1 MLIKR
6 KKNNFVQDQD
16 EDEISEDPRYK
27 NRRFSLR
34 RKITEKK
41 DITSLWNLIMSNSDI
56 KEMQGLVKDLEFLM
70 DFGRI
75 NFTEFIQEEVK
86 WVRMDI
92 NITLAKYDEQKGL
105 LIPQVQKKSLDEVEE
120 DRFKD
125 QLKGRVIYVIYNVNL
140 KW

>member
-1 MLIKR
+1 M
-6 KKNNFVQDQD
+6 
-16 EDEISEDPRYK
+16 S
-27 NRRFSLR
+27 NR
-34 RKITEKK
+34 
-41 DITSLWNLIMSNSDI
+41 DIT
-56 KEMQGLVKDLEFLM
+56 EMQGLVKDLEFLM

-105 LIPQVQKKSLDEVEE
+105 LISRVSKKSLKEVEE

-125 QLKGRVIYVIYNVNL
+125 QLKGTVSYVILIVIL
-140 KW
+140 QV